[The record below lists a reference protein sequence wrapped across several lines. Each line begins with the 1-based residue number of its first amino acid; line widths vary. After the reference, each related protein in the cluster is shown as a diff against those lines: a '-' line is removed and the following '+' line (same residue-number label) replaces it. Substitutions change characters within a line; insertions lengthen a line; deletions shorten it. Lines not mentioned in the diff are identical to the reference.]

1 MKLKRSYGFFDCFRA
16 TSVQEQVQKDKNIII
31 FQGIAMPHLQSYETL
46 PASSSDVDPNE
57 DAGSV
62 SSMTDASYLDESI
75 SPTPLNM
82 DDSADNQ
89 APVFI
94 SFDSE
99 RLRQL
104 RMPKPIPKKLSESE
118 RCEDNTSPSIGG
130 C

>member
-1 MKLKRSYGFFDCFRA
+1 MKAKRLYGFFDCFRA

-31 FQGIAMPHLQSYETL
+31 FQGIAMPHLQSYETM
-46 PASSSDVDPNE
+46 PTCSSDVESNE
-57 DAGSV
+57 DMGSV

-75 SPTPLNM
+75 SLTPPNI
-82 DDSADNQ
+82 DESADNQ
-89 APVFI
+89 TPVFI

-118 RCEDNTSPSIGG
+118 SCEDITSPSNV
-130 C
+130 